1 MVSALPADIREA
13 IDAARE
19 RLRGF
24 DRVEHYAEVQST
36 NDLALARAA
45 GGAPAGTVIVADAQ
59 HAGRGRLGR
68 VWHSPPDAGLY
79 LSAVLRAESWAETLS
94 LVTMAAGVAVVN
106 GLRAATGLEAELKWP
121 NDVVIGRPWRKIAG
135 ILSETVSASVQ
146 VDAVVVGIGINL
158 RAGAFPPELR
168 DRASALEV
176 ELGRPVDRATCL
188 VEVLVALADASLR
201 LAAGD
206 RAWVTTE
213 WRQYGGAGLRNA
225 SVNWHDGQQVR
236 RGIATGIDES
246 GALIIETGPGTR
258 ERIIA
263 GEVKWERLSR
273 D

>member
-1 MVSALPADIREA
+1 MVSVLPVDLRGA
-13 IDAARE
+13 IDAARD

-24 DRVEHYAEVQST
+24 DRIEHFGEVAST

-45 GGAPAGTVIVADAQ
+45 SGAPGGTVIIADAQ

-79 LSAVLRAESWAETLS
+79 LSAVLRAASWTGTLS
-94 LVTMAAGVAVVN
+94 LVTMAAGVAVVR

-121 NDVVIGRPWRKIAG
+121 NDVVVGRPWRKIAG
-135 ILSETVSASVQ
+135 ILSETVSGPSQ

-158 RAGAFPPELR
+158 RTGAFPPELG
-168 DRASALEV
+168 DRASAVEV
-176 ELGRPVDRATCL
+176 ELGRPVDRAACL
-188 VEVLVALADASLR
+188 VEVLAALADASSR

-206 RAWVTTE
+206 RAWVTAE
-213 WRQYGGAGLRNA
+213 WRKYGGAGLRN
-225 SVNWHDGQQVR
+225 SPVSWHEGEQVR
-236 RGIATGIDES
+236 RGVATGIDES
-246 GALIIETGPGTR
+246 GALIIETGQGTR
-258 ERIIA
+258 ERVIA

>member
-59 HAGRGRLGR
+59 HAGRGRFGR
-68 VWHSPPDAGLY
+68 LWHSPPDAGLY

-94 LVTMAAGVAVVN
+94 LVTMAAGVAVVK

-135 ILSETVSASVQ
+135 ILSETVSSVQ